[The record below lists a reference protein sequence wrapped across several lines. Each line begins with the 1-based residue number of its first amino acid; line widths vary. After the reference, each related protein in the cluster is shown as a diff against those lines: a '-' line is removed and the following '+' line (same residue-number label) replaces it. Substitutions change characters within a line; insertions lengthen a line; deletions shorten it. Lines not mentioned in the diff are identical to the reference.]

1 MKKKTKF
8 FNIFRNK
15 SGKYI
20 DESQGVVMQTAPN
33 EEWVIGSLTQ
43 TDFDPY
49 QDKIRFSSY
58 GTVAKVFNFV
68 KGIEEDMAYADYAQA
83 IAEFRS
89 LARACDSAIELVT
102 DHMLN
107 KLFIIRISDE
117 AHTGYVL
124 YRRKAKKKK

>member
-1 MKKKTKF
+1 MKTRSKF

-20 DESQGVVMQTAPN
+20 DESEGVVMQTAPN
-33 EEWVIGSLTQ
+33 EEWIIGSLTR

-49 QDKIRFSSY
+49 QDKIRFNSY

-68 KGIEEDMAYADYAQA
+68 KGIEEDMAYADYTQA

-89 LARACDSAIELVT
+89 LARACDSAIEFVT

-107 KLFIIRISDE
+107 KLFLIRISDE

-124 YRRKAKKKK
+124 YKRKAKKKK